1 MDYLFNMDNYEEML
15 MYLVVILLLPHL
27 RECRLKN
34 KIIRINVPINL
45 FLKGVKL
52 F

>member
-1 MDYLFNMDNYEEML
+1 MDYLFNMNNYEELL
-15 MYLVVILLLPHL
+15 MYLVGILLFPHL

-34 KIIRINVPINL
+34 KIIRINEPVNL

>member
-1 MDYLFNMDNYEEML
+1 
-15 MYLVVILLLPHL
+15 MYVVGILLFPHL

-45 FLKGVKL
+45 FLKEVK
-52 F
+52 